1 MNKEEIGLPL
11 QWYLGKISV
20 EIEKIQYFPLIE
32 KKLLPVNPQLERRFT
47 NKFPIR
53 TFNKKVKYNVL
64 KILRQERR

>member
-20 EIEKIQYFPLIE
+20 EIEKIQYFPSTE
-32 KKLLPVNPQLERRFT
+32 RKLLPINPQLKGRFT
-47 NKFPIR
+47 NKFLIR